1 MSAHSLRTRM
11 MWTMHLR
18 YMARMSEER
27 DFVTVTHFAC
37 TNCLWKRECR
47 AIGSEEVPV
56 PGEILPVMRGT
67 L

>member
-11 MWTMHLR
+11 MWTMRPR
-18 YMARMSEER
+18 YMARMSEAR
-27 DFVTVTHFAC
+27 GFVTVMRFAC
-37 TNCLWKRECR
+37 INCLWKRECR